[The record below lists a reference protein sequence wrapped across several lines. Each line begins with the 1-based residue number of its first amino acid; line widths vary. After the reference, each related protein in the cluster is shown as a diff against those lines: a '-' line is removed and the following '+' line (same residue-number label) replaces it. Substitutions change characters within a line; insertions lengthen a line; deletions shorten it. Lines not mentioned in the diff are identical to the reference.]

1 MQQGFFLMIS
11 YFHRFPPVTS
21 HAHGGNLMTVY
32 LSIVKAM
39 AEQ

>member
-1 MQQGFFLMIS
+1 MQQGFFLMNS
-11 YFHRFPPVTS
+11 YFHRIPSVR

-32 LSIVKAM
+32 PSIVKAM